1 MRNPETGSRDLSTSL
16 DMTGKLAWAVLLLF
30 AITASAQAEW
40 KIVSAESEPGR
51 AGIEHRHVVV
61 EDAAAGQ
68 RVAVDVAVFSA
79 KSTALRVIDNP
90 DGQSLGAV
98 MKREKCVCG
107 VNGGYFDTE
116 FKPIGL
122 RVADGTTFS
131 PLRRARLITGILL
144 QSDRGID
151 VVRVSEFSRTK
162 KIIAAIQSGPFLVEG
177 NKRIRG
183 LNDSQMARRTFA
195 GIATNDRAF
204 LGVCSDVSLA
214 ELANIVATSAHRCGF
229 ENPTRN
235 ESRRWFLERV
245 LVRTRGRQRILNLR
259 TKAGARF
266 CGRRSEMIVA
276 CHPERSEGSLIVHHD
291 YHQTTSRDVS
301 LRST

>member
-1 MRNPETGSRDLSTSL
+1 MGFRYAS
-16 DMTGKLAWAVLLLF
+16 AVRSFYRSLLLLLV
-30 AITASAQAEW
+30 ALAASAQAEW
-40 KIVSAESEPGR
+40 KIVSAETEPGR
-51 AGIEHRHVVV
+51 GGIDHRHVVV

-79 KSTALRVIDNP
+79 KSTALGVIDNP

-98 MKREKCVCG
+98 MKRENCVCG

-162 KIIAAIQSGPFLVEG
+162 KTIAAIQSGPFLVEG

-183 LNDSQMARRTFA
+183 LNDAQLARRTFV
-195 GIATNDRAF
+195 GIATNERVL

-214 ELANIVATSAHRCGF
+214 ELANILATA
-229 ENPTRN
+229 P
-235 ESRRWFLERV
+235 
-245 LVRTRGRQRILNLR
+245 
-259 TKAGARF
+259 
-266 CGRRSEMIVA
+266 IVA
-276 CHPERSEGSLIVHHD
+276 DSKIRRAMNLDGGSSSAFWFARENGSAFSISGRKPV
-291 YHQTTSRDVS
+291 RDFVGVVPK
-301 LRST
+301 

>member
-1 MRNPETGSRDLSTSL
+1 LFYGSLLVLPVALAAST
-16 DMTGKLAWAVLLLF
+16 
-30 AITASAQAEW
+30 QAEW
-40 KIVSAESEPGR
+40 KLVSAESEPGR

-68 RVAVDVAVFSA
+68 RVTVDAAVFSA

-90 DGQSLGAV
+90 DGQSLAAV
-98 MKREKCVCG
+98 MKRDKYVCG

-151 VVRVSEFSRTK
+151 VLRVGEFSRTK
-162 KIIAAIQSGPFLVEG
+162 KLIAAIQSGPFLVEG

-183 LNDSQMARRTFA
+183 LNDSQLARRTFA
-195 GIATNDRAF
+195 GTTTSDGAF

-214 ELANIVATSAHRCGF
+214 ELANILATT
-229 ENPTRN
+229 P
-235 ESRRWFLERV
+235 
-245 LVRTRGRQRILNLR
+245 
-259 TKAGARF
+259 
-266 CGRRSEMIVA
+266 IVA
-276 CHPERSEGSLIVHHD
+276 DSKIRRAMNLDGGSSSAFWFAREDGSAFSISGRKPV
-291 YHQTTSRDVS
+291 RDLVGVVPK
-301 LRST
+301 

>member
-1 MRNPETGSRDLSTSL
+1 VRFRYAFATRSFYRSL
-16 DMTGKLAWAVLLLF
+16 LILPVALA
-30 AITASAQAEW
+30 ASAHAEW
-40 KIVSAESEPGR
+40 KILSAESESGR
-51 AGIEHRHVVV
+51 AGIEHRHVAV

-68 RVAVDVAVFSA
+68 SVAVDVAVFST

-90 DGQSLGAV
+90 DAQNLGAV

-122 RVADGTTFS
+122 RVADGTISS
-131 PLRRARLITGILL
+131 PSRRARLITGILL

-151 VVRVSEFSRTK
+151 VVRASGFSRTK

-177 NKRIRG
+177 SKRIRG
-183 LNDSQMARRTFA
+183 LNDSQLARRTFA

-214 ELANIVATSAHRCGF
+214 ELANILATTS
-229 ENPTRN
+229 
-235 ESRRWFLERV
+235 
-245 LVRTRGRQRILNLR
+245 
-259 TKAGARF
+259 
-266 CGRRSEMIVA
+266 IVA
-276 CHPERSEGSLIVHHD
+276 ESKTLRAMNLDGGSSSAFWFAREDGSAFSISGRKPV
-291 YHQTTSRDVS
+291 RDFVAVVPK
-301 LRST
+301 

>member
-1 MRNPETGSRDLSTSL
+1 VRFRY
-16 DMTGKLAWAVLLLF
+16 
-30 AITASAQAEW
+30 ASAARSFFRSLLVLPVALAVSAHAEW
-40 KIVSAESEPGR
+40 KILSAESESGR
-51 AGIEHRHVVV
+51 AGLEHRHVVV
-61 EDAAAGQ
+61 EDAAASQ

-98 MKREKCVCG
+98 MKRENCVCG
-107 VNGGYFDTE
+107 VNGGYFDRE
-116 FKPIGL
+116 FKPLGL

-162 KIIAAIQSGPFLVEG
+162 KIITAIQSGPFLVEG
-177 NKRIRG
+177 NKLIRG
-183 LNDSQMARRTFA
+183 LNDSQVARRTFA

-214 ELANIVATSAHRCGF
+214 GLANIVAAS
-229 ENPTRN
+229 P
-235 ESRRWFLERV
+235 
-245 LVRTRGRQRILNLR
+245 
-259 TKAGARF
+259 
-266 CGRRSEMIVA
+266 IVA
-276 CHPERSEGSLIVHHD
+276 DSKIQRAMNLDGGSSSAFWFAREDGSAFSISERKPV
-291 YHQTTSRDVS
+291 RDFVAVVPK
-301 LRST
+301 